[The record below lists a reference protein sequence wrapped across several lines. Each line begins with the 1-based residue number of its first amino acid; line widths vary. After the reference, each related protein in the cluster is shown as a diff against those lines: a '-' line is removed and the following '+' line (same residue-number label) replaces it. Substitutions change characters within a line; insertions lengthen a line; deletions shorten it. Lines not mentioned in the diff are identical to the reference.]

1 LTDPRP
7 QANEASS
14 SISGADAH
22 QMHLILALVLLQTIG
37 LFQRERGGPAPENI
51 QQHHAMLVMVSI
63 SFFSSAWMVT
73 VCLPTDDSADR
84 PDCARRVMEGT
95 RLERSDAPRG
105 RLEGVG
111 EVRDDQTVR
120 ASN

>member
-1 LTDPRP
+1 MTDPRP

-63 SFFSSAWMVT
+63 SFFSCTASAVYFG
-73 VCLPTDDSADR
+73 VDGN
-84 PDCARRVMEGT
+84 RVLAY
-95 RLERSDAPRG
+95 R
-105 RLEGVG
+105 
-111 EVRDDQTVR
+111 
-120 ASN
+120 